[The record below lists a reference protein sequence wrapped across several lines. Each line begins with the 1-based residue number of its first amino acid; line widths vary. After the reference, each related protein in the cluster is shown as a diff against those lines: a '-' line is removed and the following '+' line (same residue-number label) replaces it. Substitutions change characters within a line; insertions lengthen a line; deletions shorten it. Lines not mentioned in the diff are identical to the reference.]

1 VRKSLA
7 QEAPRG
13 FDPAVLAAVEPAR
26 LGLAEEDGVDQ
37 VVTIVG
43 AGLAIGFVAAGTTA
57 WLRRSRRQ
65 RLRRAVREFRMY
77 RELLEAKFFD
87 LASRSGKPRGLR
99 WVDCDWK
106 DVVTFGRDVRTGLTT
121 AFVSV
126 EIQFEAEE
134 GGDME
139 DVAAVGTI
147 RDACA
152 LFHYADGRWGTGG
165 RALFNMDAQEAL
177 SRLEGQYEPLPV
189 ET

>member
-1 VRKSLA
+1 MEEFIVPGVSGLIV
-7 QEAPRG
+7 
-13 FDPAVLAAVEPAR
+13 VLAIIAAAV
-26 LGLAEEDGVDQ
+26 
-37 VVTIVG
+37 
-43 AGLAIGFVAAGTTA
+43 
-57 WLRRSRRQ
+57 WLRRRRRQ
-65 RLRRAVREFRMY
+65 QVRRAVRDFRMH

-99 WVDCDWK
+99 WIECDWK
-106 DVVTFGRDVRTGLTT
+106 DVVTFGRDLRTGLTT

-177 SRLEGQYEPLPV
+177 TRLEGQYERLSI

>member
-1 VRKSLA
+1 ME
-7 QEAPRG
+7 Q
-13 FDPAVLAAVEPAR
+13 F
-26 LGLAEEDGVDQ
+26 
-37 VVTIVG
+37 VTI
-43 AGLAIGFVAAGTTA
+43 VAAGTATMA
-57 WLRRSRRQ
+57 IIGSAALWLRRRRRH
-65 RLRRAVREFRMY
+65 RLRRAMREFRLQ
-77 RELLEAKFFD
+77 RETLEAKFFD

-99 WVDCDWK
+99 WVECDWK

-152 LFHYADGRWGTGG
+152 LFHYSNGRWGTGG

-177 SRLEGQYEPLPV
+177 SRLEGQYERLPL